1 MKVFKRVIAWMS
13 ISLAI
18 QFAGLFYINNYFLSS
33 QTEIKAKKVLKSEPK
48 REDTTVKIPQDAK
61 NISVSFDGRYVA
73 YYQENALK
81 IVDSKTG
88 DEKNVEFKDGVKVS
102 FYKWLKDRN
111 RMLIAEKHDSKYD
124 GSKFNLSYYEVD
136 KDIKENIKEL
146 TCPDEK
152 AQIDDIQ
159 ESPFTNVIYVK
170 IQNRGRRT
178 SIYRINIMKEMQKVY
193 TKSYMIDKMGILYL
207 DDKLIYEDSIYHNIY
222 VTGRQNPIDIK
233 GVQNPRWI
241 GVDENDKIYIGD
253 ENDGKIS
260 NIYYGSLNA
269 GENGYQNVNLSQ
281 PVNRNDIFLMPSGK
295 LYINNNL
302 KGVVTDAA
310 TGKQYTYKGNFVQM
324 FEGGIASISNGRL
337 EKLPLN

>member
-1 MKVFKRVIAWMS
+1 
-13 ISLAI
+13 
-18 QFAGLFYINNYFLSS
+18 
-33 QTEIKAKKVLKSEPK
+33 
-48 REDTTVKIPQDAK
+48 
-61 NISVSFDGRYVA
+61 
-73 YYQENALK
+73 
-81 IVDSKTG
+81 
-88 DEKNVEFKDGVKVS
+88 
-102 FYKWLKDRN
+102 
-111 RMLIAEKHDSKYD
+111 
-124 GSKFNLSYYEVD
+124 
-136 KDIKENIKEL
+136 
-146 TCPDEK
+146 
-152 AQIDDIQ
+152 
-159 ESPFTNVIYVK
+159 
-170 IQNRGRRT
+170 
-178 SIYRINIMKEMQKVY
+178 MKEMQKVY